1 MLGLSAG
8 FWLLL
13 LGAGLA
19 LTRRQPPFAGLLRLL
34 PPALGALMAICLLL
48 CVPGMRP
55 VDITFRSQ
63 LSLLS
68 RADISREQV
77 QSVLIYLLNTEQD
90 RAKAEL
96 TGLKRDALPKPAR
109 AELQR
114 LDKLGPQEYIYA
126 SYVMPP
132 AEKIKRNCSAG
143 GLAKRKEV
151 E

>member
-55 VDITFRSQ
+55 VDITFR
-63 LSLLS
+63 
-68 RADISREQV
+68 R
-77 QSVLIYLLNTEQD
+77 
-90 RAKAEL
+90 
-96 TGLKRDALPKPAR
+96 LKRDALPKPAR